1 MKKLV
6 LTLCGIAIALVGA
19 IGLAGAVENNDNN
32 ADGGRPHGFRHGHGM
47 FRALREVG
55 VNDSQKEQIRNI
67 LRESRPTAQ
76 PLVKQLVQE
85 RKGLR
90 DLVQSSPVNE
100 PAIRAQAAR
109 VAQIQADLAV
119 QRAHVADRVNA
130 LLTPDQVAKLKEL
143 RAERDTR
150 RQEWMNRRFN
160 RDGA

>member
-1 MKKLV
+1 M
-6 LTLCGIAIALVGA
+6 
-19 IGLAGAVENNDNN
+19 
-32 ADGGRPHGFRHGHGM
+32 
-47 FRALREVG
+47 
-55 VNDSQKEQIRNI
+55 NDSQKEQIRNI